1 MNYQFLPVEVTKLL
15 KREQSKMTK
24 DDLDIEVLNSEDTFT
39 DHVAARADA
48 FGQLALRMEEIA
60 DEKVRELCF
69 QMLRQLIRSIK
80 TPPDAEVTSITGGKP

>member
-1 MNYQFLPVEVTKLL
+1 
-15 KREQSKMTK
+15 MTK
-24 DDLDIEVLNSEDTFT
+24 NDDMDIEILEPGETFS

-80 TPPDAEVTSITGGKP
+80 TPPDAELTPITGGKA

>member
-1 MNYQFLPVEVTKLL
+1 
-15 KREQSKMTK
+15 MTK
-24 DDLDIEVLNSEDTFT
+24 EDDMDIEVLSPGETFS

-48 FGQLALRMEEIA
+48 FGQLALRMEEIE

-80 TPPDAEVTSITGGKP
+80 TPPDAELMQITGGKP

>member
-1 MNYQFLPVEVTKLL
+1 MGKN
-15 KREQSKMTK
+15 
-24 DDLDIEVLNSEDTFT
+24 DDLDIEILNHDEAFS

-48 FGQLALRMEEIA
+48 FGQLAIRMKEIK

-80 TPPDAEVTSITGGKP
+80 TPPDAEVTTITGGKQ

>member
-1 MNYQFLPVEVTKLL
+1 
-15 KREQSKMTK
+15 MTK
-24 DDLDIEVLNSEDTFT
+24 NDDLDIEVLSPDEAFS

-48 FGQLALRMEEIA
+48 FGQLALRMEEIE

-80 TPPDAEVTSITGGKP
+80 TPPDAELTPITGGKP